1 MLIKG
6 IGTPPN
12 PKLAIE
18 IIKENPEEDSAEP
31 LLYYCCKYGAGC
43 EKDAVKAGE
52 YMNRIKADYSAK
64 ICAMEIFGGE
74 SNIWYPFTLD
84 IPYEK
89 ILFLLP
95 DHIHLADQMVKE
107 KRISEQ
113 LVLDIFEK
121 EPLSDKDRLAL
132 IDFALDSF
140 ASGGFNDFK
149 ILQAMLDSAKGAI

>member
-95 DHIHLADQMVKE
+95 DHIHLADVERKAH
-107 KRISEQ
+107 KRTTCPGYFRERTAVRQ
-113 LVLDIFEK
+113 RQARFN
-121 EPLSDKDRLAL
+121 RLR
-132 IDFALDSF
+132 
-140 ASGGFNDFK
+140 SGLLRQRR
-149 ILQAMLDSAKGAI
+149 IQ